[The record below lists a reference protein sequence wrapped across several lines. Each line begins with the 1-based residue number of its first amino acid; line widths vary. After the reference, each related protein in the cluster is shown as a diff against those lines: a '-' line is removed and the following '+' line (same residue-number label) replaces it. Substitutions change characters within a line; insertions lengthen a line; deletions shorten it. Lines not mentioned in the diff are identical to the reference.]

1 MKNNLSEKDFQA
13 LVVKFAKSKNWLV
26 YHTYDSRRSAKGFP
40 DLVFVRNKVLFR
52 ELKTD
57 KGRLTEAQKA
67 WGHSLTVAGADYA
80 VWRPKE
86 LQEIF
91 VSLF

>member
-1 MKNNLSEKDFQA
+1 ML
-13 LVVKFAKSKNWLV
+13 
-26 YHTYDSRRSAKGFP
+26 
-40 DLVFVRNKVLFR
+40 VRNKVYFR

-67 WGHSLTVAGADYA
+67 WGASLIAAGADYA

>member
-1 MKNNLSEKDFQA
+1 MTEKQFQSD
-13 LVVKFAKSKNWLV
+13 VIRYAKKRGWI
-26 YHTYDSRRSAKGFP
+26 HFHCYDCRRSPEGFP
-40 DLVFVRNKVLFR
+40 DLVLVRNKVLFR

-57 KGRLTEAQKA
+57 RGRLTEPQKA
-67 WGHSLTVAGADYA
+67 WGQKLTAAGADYA

-91 VSLF
+91 DSLF